1 MQFKEET
8 IMHGEILIKL
18 LTAINWISFAAT
30 FIAWWIRK
38 SNADNFRIKGIMSK
52 VMYTAL
58 AIFGIST
65 LALVG
70 AMITA

>member
-1 MQFKEET
+1 
-8 IMHGEILIKL
+8 MHGETIIKL

-52 VMYTAL
+52 VIYTAL
-58 AIFGIST
+58 TIFGVST

-70 AMITA
+70 TMITA

>member
-1 MQFKEET
+1 
-8 IMHGEILIKL
+8 MHGEILIKL
-18 LTAINWISFAAT
+18 LTAINWISFATT
-30 FIAWWIRK
+30 FIAWWIHK

-58 AIFGIST
+58 AVFGIST

>member
-1 MQFKEET
+1 
-8 IMHGEILIKL
+8 MHGGTLIKL

-52 VMYTAL
+52 AMYTAL
-58 AIFGIST
+58 TIFGVST

-70 AMITA
+70 TMITA

>member
-1 MQFKEET
+1 
-8 IMHGEILIKL
+8 MHGETLIKL

-52 VMYTAL
+52 AMYTAL
-58 AIFGIST
+58 TIFGIST
-65 LALVG
+65 LALV
-70 AMITA
+70 ATMITA

>member
-1 MQFKEET
+1 
-8 IMHGEILIKL
+8 MHGEMLIKL

-38 SNADNFRIKGIMSK
+38 NNADNFRIKGIMSK

-58 AIFGIST
+58 AVFGAST
-65 LALVG
+65 LVLVG
-70 AMITA
+70 TMVTA